1 MAAARRGRH
10 SVPMARGVDAAGM
23 SLEQMWLESTVIGLR
38 ASCSRVRATACS
50 SSVADG
56 EALGELVG
64 EVTQVRGGEVVAT
77 VVVAKAGAASARD
90 VVGAPASE
98 WPGEVALRHVA
109 GLGGI

>member
-1 MAAARRGRH
+1 M
-10 SVPMARGVDAAGM
+10 PMARGVDAAGM
-23 SLEQMWLESTVIGLR
+23 SLEQKWPESTAIGLR

-77 VVVAKAGAASARD
+77 VIGVRPGLGCWMEGAEEEGGAVGEEQKAASALYRARE
-90 VVGAPASE
+90 G
-98 WPGEVALRHVA
+98 
-109 GLGGI
+109 